1 MYNNPLNFP
10 EQAKVK
16 FMDEVQG
23 ILLAAGRSRRFGADK
38 LSYSISKNEPI
49 AVQACSNFMAGAVEV
64 LAIVRP
70 GAETLAQMLENAGA
84 ATVIC
89 PNADDGMGTSLAYG
103 VNARPNSKSYLIAL
117 ADMPWIQPITI
128 RQVAHA
134 LKNGAPIAVP
144 QYQGKNGHPVGF
156 SADFRSELLALTGD
170 TGAKKI
176 LAKYSAQ
183 IQIIPCDD
191 PGILRDVD
199 VPTDIPNSNA

>member
-1 MYNNPLNFP
+1 
-10 EQAKVK
+10 
-16 FMDEVQG
+16 MDEIQG
-23 ILLAAGRSRRFGADK
+23 ILLAAGFSRRFGADK
-38 LSYSISKNEPI
+38 LSYSISQNEPI
-49 AVQACSNFMAGAVEV
+49 AVQSCRNFLAGVSEV
-64 LAIVRP
+64 LAVVRP
-70 GAETLAQMLENAGA
+70 GAETLAQMLKNTGA

-103 VNARPNSKSYLIAL
+103 INARPNAKAYLIAL

-134 LKNGAPIAVP
+134 LKNGASIVIP
-144 QYQGKNGHPVGF
+144 QYQEKNGHPVGF

-176 LAKYSAQ
+176 LEKYPAQ
-183 IQIIPCDD
+183 IHTIACDD

-199 VPTDIPNSNA
+199 VPADIPNSYAQ